1 MKLGFSSPFTIKT
14 VRTLTT
20 DSNAKLDSIQA
31 DTNDLQLKLNQL
43 IVDELANYNALNA
56 KLDLMDAKL
65 DTIIINTTP

>member
-43 IVDELANYNALNA
+43 IVDELAHYNALNA
-56 KLDLMDAKL
+56 KLDAMDIKL
-65 DTIIINTTP
+65 DTIITNTTP

>member
-1 MKLGFSSPFTIKT
+1 MKAFSSPFTIKT
-14 VRTLTT
+14 ARTLTT

-43 IVDELANYNALNA
+43 IVDELAHYNALNA

>member
-43 IVDELANYNALNA
+43 IVDELAHYNALNA

>member
-1 MKLGFSSPFTIKT
+1 MKLGFSSPFTVKT

-31 DTNDLQLKLNQL
+31 DTNDIQAKLNQL
-43 IVDELANYNALNA
+43 IADEAAHYAALDA

-65 DTIIINTTP
+65 DTIITNTTP